1 MDNEGLE
8 QLAKWFF
15 MPPMKR
21 YLVSIGRR
29 GVASMDHDTQVNSC
43 IVELAER
50 TDISIAEL
58 QNMDVSNL
66 MQVAAKE
73 STKYVPYIPA
83 EANDAPR
90 STSPSCCEIRTR
102 SRFKHTAVNTLS
114 NGHIGYIPTRAAFE
128 RSGGYETKLLSS
140 SHLAADAG
148 EMLVKRVGDLLDEAS
163 VDV

>member
-50 TDISIAEL
+50 TDTSIAEL

-83 EANDAPR
+83 EANDAGNLP
-90 STSPSCCEIRTR
+90 
-102 SRFKHTAVNTLS
+102 
-114 NGHIGYIPTRAAFE
+114 G
-128 RSGGYETKLLSS
+128 SGGGGGGGGGGDGDDDDGGDEEEEE
-140 SHLAADAG
+140 G
-148 EMLVKRVGDLLDEAS
+148 ESD
-163 VDV
+163 DV